1 MNIVS
6 DAWTRNIIND
16 ASTCLIDASRRI
28 IDYPRALLQI
38 VASLLQSYDLYYKR
52 ITIVSDDHK

>member
-1 MNIVS
+1 MTIVS
-6 DAWTRNIIND
+6 DACTINIIND
-16 ASTCLIDASRRI
+16 ASTCLIDASRSI

-38 VASLLQSYDLYYKR
+38 VASLLQSYGLHYKH